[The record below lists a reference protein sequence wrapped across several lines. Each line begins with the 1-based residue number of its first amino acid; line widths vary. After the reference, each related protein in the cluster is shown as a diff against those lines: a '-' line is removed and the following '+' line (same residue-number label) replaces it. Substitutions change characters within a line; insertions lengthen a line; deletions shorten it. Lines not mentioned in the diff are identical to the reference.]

1 MSEVNTEALGISS
14 TKYRWYVMGLIFA
27 VYVVAAA
34 DRANIG
40 IVLPYIRDEFQLTN
54 TAAGLVA
61 SLFFFFYA
69 FGQVPAA
76 FLVKRFGAR
85 RVLPISLGLTSLA
98 TGLHGVVGSKS
109 SLYAVRCLLGA
120 SEAPI
125 ALSSI
130 TSINNWFPAKEK
142 GFASGLFVAA
152 AKAGPVLVPPIG
164 AVIILYFGWQSV
176 FFFFA
181 LPGFLLMWFW
191 LFLVPDNPA
200 DSRFVNTAE
209 AKIIEDKELPK
220 PDEDM
225 TEIQFSDWDQRFK
238 WLDRLIRTTQVNKIT
253 TSLGVFKSWNNW
265 GAAFGYFL
273 FVGTISVIL
282 SWLPTYLKDV
292 KDTISSVLVS

>member
-1 MSEVNTEALGISS
+1 
-14 TKYRWYVMGLIFA
+14 
-27 VYVVAAA
+27 
-34 DRANIG
+34 
-40 IVLPYIRDEFQLTN
+40 
-54 TAAGLVA
+54 
-61 SLFFFFYA
+61 
-69 FGQVPAA
+69 
-76 FLVKRFGAR
+76 
-85 RVLPISLGLTSLA
+85 
-98 TGLHGVVGSKS
+98 
-109 SLYAVRCLLGA
+109 
-120 SEAPI
+120 
-125 ALSSI
+125 
-130 TSINNWFPAKEK
+130 
-142 GFASGLFVAA
+142 
-152 AKAGPVLVPPIG
+152 
-164 AVIILYFGWQSV
+164 
-176 FFFFA
+176 
-181 LPGFLLMWFW
+181 MWFW

-292 KDTISSVLVS
+292 KGYDILGIGFVAAAPFAGSVLGTTFGGWFSDKVLGAVLDNLIFVLLSYDEEEPFKLVEAIAFD